1 MYYNKCL
8 ICDKNIS
15 DEYLFCRDCHYDI
28 LNKQDYIIASEKD
41 YYKLKNFCYKIKNKN
56 ELEDKLKDLFVI
68 ANELSLY
75 VNKKYED
82 EVIDVIEDI
91 KEKFKNKNKSK
102 NYNQHSSLSDSDL
115 QNNIVLNKD
124 LRNNWEKEHLCED
137 GHYVRSLSEMLID
150 NWLYNHKYVHA
161 YEKLV
166 FMKSDPNANVL
177 SDFYLPQGDVYIE
190 FWGLN
195 DEQYLKRKQ
204 EKIKLY
210 DKNHINRIDLTENDI
225 KRLNDILPK
234 LLAKY
239 IKE

>member
-8 ICDKNIS
+8 ICDKEIS
-15 DEYLFCRDCHYDI
+15 DEYLFCRGCYYDI
-28 LNKQDYIIASEKD
+28 LDKQQTLDGTEEDYR
-41 YYKLKNFCYKIKNKN
+41 KLKRYCYKINNKQ
-56 ELEDKLKDLFVI
+56 ELEDKLKKLFVI
-68 ANELSLY
+68 ANGLSLF
-75 VNKKYED
+75 VNTKYEN

-91 KEKFKNKNKSK
+91 KRKFQKRNKSENYNKNS
-102 NYNQHSSLSDSDL
+102 NLSEI
-115 QNNIVLNKD
+115 NIALKTD
-124 LRNNWEKEHLCED
+124 LRNNWKKEHLCED

-150 NWLYNHKYVHA
+150 NWLYNHNYVHA

-166 FMKSDPNANVL
+166 FMKSDPNANIL
-177 SDFYLPQGDVYIE
+177 SDFYIPKGDIYIE

-195 DEQYLKRKQ
+195 DEQYLKRKK

-225 KRLNDILPK
+225 KRLNDILPR

>member
-1 MYYNKCL
+1 MHYNKCL
-8 ICDKNIS
+8 ICNKKIS
-15 DEYLFCRDCHYDI
+15 DEYLFCRDCHYDV
-28 LNKQDYIIASEKD
+28 LDKQEALIATEEDYW
-41 YYKLKNFCYKIKNKN
+41 KLKKYCYKIKNKN
-56 ELEDKLKDLFVI
+56 ELEDKLKNLFVI

-75 VNKKYED
+75 VNEKYED
-82 EVIDVIEDI
+82 EVINTIEDI
-91 KEKFKNKNKSK
+91 KRKFQTQNKNENS
-102 NYNQHSSLSDSDL
+102 NTYSNLSENNL
-115 QNNIVLNKD
+115 QNNFALNND
-124 LRNNWEKEHLCED
+124 LRNNWKKEHLCED

-150 NWLYNHKYVHA
+150 NWLYNHNYVHA

-177 SDFYLPQGDVYIE
+177 SDFYLPKGDVYIE

-195 DEQYLKRKQ
+195 DKQYLKRKE